1 MGRDTRCAVCSEATS
16 GWTTRVRLGK
26 APDEMSTDDL
36 ELDGR
41 GGMGRDTRCAL
52 KLLAAGQGEHIAL
65 ARPVELQASL
75 RIAGGEAV
83 PRNQAFEKIADLFYG
98 PRKNW

>member
-1 MGRDTRCAVCSEATS
+1 MIGVACRFLSNFSFNVLLFCFFFICRL
-16 GWTTRVRLGK
+16 RVVD
-26 APDEMSTDDL
+26 A
-36 ELDGR
+36 
-41 GGMGRDTRCAL
+41 
-52 KLLAAGQGEHIAL
+52 EHIAL

-98 PRKNW
+98 PRKNCV